1 MSDQSLSYE
10 KARDELIKIVEKL
23 ESGTATLDESLK
35 LWQRGEECNENPTDV
50 RYTIRRAGARRGL
63 GGKYRSESSGSYPDG

>member
-35 LWQRGEECNENPTDV
+35 LWQRGEELAKICQNWLD
-50 RYTIRRAGARRGL
+50 GARVKLSNAKVATNSGNN
-63 GGKYRSESSGSYPDG
+63 KDKSEI

>member
-35 LWQRGEECNENPTDV
+35 LWQRGEELAKICQNWLD
-50 RYTIRRAGARRGL
+50 GARAKLSNAKVATDSGNS
-63 GGKYRSESSGSYPDG
+63 KDKSEI